1 MLANMFAWPKA
12 IRWLG
17 RTTIPG
23 WFVFTTWFL
32 MTAAVFYY
40 LRFYMS
46 PYLYWDEWEIV
57 PVLTS
62 ATLDPSWL
70 WEQHMEHRIPLSKAV
85 FLATGWLVGPEPK
98 LWAGITACLLSG
110 LALTFILLMRRVR
123 GHTDYVDAA
132 FPIALLNWGHYE
144 NLTWGFQLAFGVSVS
159 LICLWLITCQRG
171 PTLSAYF
178 SACACTILLP
188 LCGSQGLVF
197 VPPIAAWL
205 GWMAV
210 REFRTDKRRLAFG
223 IGTVALAGAAFIAL
237 YFLGLK
243 GSPPLGPQPR
253 TIPSVLRTALEVIST
268 IWGQGGTLAYP
279 ITMIAGLAF
288 LAVFVVALGI
298 AWRRWPMERPR
309 VGAFAALLVGTVLLV
324 LGIGWGRSSIGP
336 GAGLVSRYSLLV
348 TPLLLAG
355 FILWTWIGGRFGN
368 RLIPGA
374 IALGVCI
381 FLPQDCINGLE
392 CARKRSSQ
400 LAQFGRELKAGASP
414 ETLAAKHHAN
424 VYPDARKLAHR
435 LRSLR
440 AAGYSR
446 YGKANELADNREP
459 TAARPQLVLAFD
471 PESMKTETA
480 QIYHFVNAVI
490 EHLRYWL
497 NHGPSVG
504 RTSRNSIRAAPR
516 SMPSASEHRSRP
528 QLQ

>member
-1 MLANMFAWPKA
+1 MLAQIHVWPNA

-23 WFVFTTWFL
+23 WFVFSTWFL
-32 MTAAVFYY
+32 MTAAVFYF

-46 PYLYWDEWEIV
+46 PYLYWDEWELV
-57 PVLTS
+57 PALTS

-85 FLATGWLVGPEPK
+85 YLLTSWLVGPEPK

-110 LALTFILLMRRVR
+110 LALTFIFLMRRIR
-123 GHTDYVDAA
+123 GHTDYVDAV

-144 NLTWGFQLAFGVSVS
+144 NLIWGFQLAFGVSVS
-159 LICLWLITCQRG
+159 LICLWFIACQRG

-178 SACACTILLP
+178 NACACTILLP

-210 REFRTDKRRLAFG
+210 GEFRTGKRRLAFA
-223 IGTVALAGAAFIAL
+223 IGSVALVGAALVPL
-237 YFLGLK
+237 YFLGLN

-253 TIPSVLRTALEVIST
+253 TIRSVLRTALEVIST
-268 IWGQGGTLAYP
+268 IWGQGSTLAYP
-279 ITMIAGLAF
+279 ITMVAGLAF

-298 AWRRWPMERPR
+298 AWRLWPIERPR
-309 VGAFAALLVGTVLLV
+309 VVAFAALLVGTVLLA
-324 LGIGWGRSSIGP
+324 LGIGWGRASIGP

-374 IALGVCI
+374 IAIGVCM
-381 FLPQDCINGLE
+381 FLSQDCFNGLE

-400 LAQFGRELKAGASP
+400 LAQFGRDLKAGASP

-435 LRSLR
+435 LRLLR
-440 AAGYSR
+440 AAGFSR
-446 YGKANELADNREP
+446 YGKANELADNRET
-459 TAARPQLVLAFD
+459 TAARPQLVRAFD
-471 PESMKTETA
+471 SAPISA
-480 QIYHFVNAVI
+480 ASIQIHDILNAAI
-490 EHLRYWL
+490 EQIRAWL
-497 NHGPSVG
+497 YRDPSVG
-504 RTSRNSIRAAPR
+504 LSSRNSDWTVQRP
-516 SMPSASEHRSRP
+516 MPSASKH
-528 QLQ
+528 